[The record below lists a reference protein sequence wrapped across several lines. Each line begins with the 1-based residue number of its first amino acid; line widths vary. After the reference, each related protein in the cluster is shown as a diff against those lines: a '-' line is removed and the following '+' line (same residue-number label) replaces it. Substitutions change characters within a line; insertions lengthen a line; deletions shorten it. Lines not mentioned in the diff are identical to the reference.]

1 MAVSNLLERFNYS
14 KQQHPVSLFVSASQV
29 AVGFDKE
36 GTAQVA
42 SCPVTSDP
50 WLTARELLNKLAFRK
65 MAVNVV
71 LGHGLYQSL
80 LIDDPG
86 LSEQDKCFA
95 LPFHI
100 RDLIS
105 SNPSD
110 IVADGYAL
118 PILNRYQVFVT
129 PKAPLLQFCNDLKKR
144 HCRINCVSVESVVLR
159 LWTQLDKTEMVLSQD
174 GLGVVQLSVF
184 CEGKLCFLR
193 QIRGMTLEDNASLQS
208 PIIEDLVL
216 EIQRSL
222 DYLQG
227 QLKTVQISGLVVSL
241 QGIDNNE
248 LAFELLSRLPV
259 PVRSQT
265 MFEHGDHFQHITL
278 AALKKDFSP
287 YINLM
292 LCGDSLTVKPVLSFG
307 RMILFWSASMMLIGL
322 GVAHQQLTITQA
334 EMALT
339 LSLAELHEVQRLGEE
354 LDERL
359 ALHLPSLALVSEL
372 EHTEKVLADKRS
384 ALEAV
389 TQHDAALQQ
398 GYVAVFNALTS
409 LSRPDISVS
418 QIFVSLAELNLEGIS
433 SKPEAVPSW
442 LRSFQTEPA
451 LSTRVFELMELT
463 REENNR
469 LNFNLKSKRGKAEGT
484 Q

>member
-1 MAVSNLLERFNYS
+1 MAVSNLLERFKYS
-14 KQQHPVSLFVSASQV
+14 KQQHTVSLFVSASQV
-29 AVGFDKE
+29 AIGFDKE
-36 GTAQVA
+36 GKAQVA
-42 SCPVTSDP
+42 SCPVKSDP

-65 MAVNVV
+65 MTVNVV

-105 SNPSD
+105 SSPSD

-118 PILNRYQVFVT
+118 PIANRYQVFVT
-129 PKAPLLQFCNDLKKR
+129 QKAPLLQFAQDLRKR

-159 LWTQLDKTEMVLSQD
+159 LWTQLDKTEMVLNQD
-174 GLGVVQLSVF
+174 GQGIVQLSVF
-184 CEGKLCFLR
+184 YEGKLCFLR
-193 QIRGMTLEDNASLQS
+193 QIRGMTLEEAVLPQS
-208 PIIEDLVL
+208 IVDELVL

-241 QGIDNNE
+241 QGVENND
-248 LAFELLSRLPV
+248 LVFQLLSRLPV

-278 AALKKDFSP
+278 AALKNDFSP
-287 YINLM
+287 YINLL
-292 LCGDSLTVKPVLSFG
+292 LCGESLTKKPFLTFG
-307 RMILFWSASMMLIGL
+307 RMIFCWSATVMLIGI
-322 GVAHQQLTITQA
+322 GAAYQQLNLI
-334 EMALT
+334 ESKDVLT
-339 LSLAELHEVQRLGEE
+339 TSLTELNAVQLVTKG

-359 ALHLPSLALVSEL
+359 TLHLPSLVLLNEVEQVKKAL
-372 EHTEKVLADKRS
+372 AAKRA
-384 ALEAV
+384 ALDAV
-389 TQHDAALQQ
+389 IQHDVSLQQ
-398 GYVAVFNALTS
+398 GYVATFNALTS
-409 LSRPDISVS
+409 LSRSDISVS
-418 QIFVSLAELNLEGIS
+418 AIFVSAGELNLKGLS
-433 SKPEAVPSW
+433 AKPEAVPSW
-442 LRSFQTEPA
+442 LRSFQAQPA
-451 LSTRVFELMELT
+451 LSTRVFELMEIT

-469 LNFNLKSKRGKAEGT
+469 LQFNLKSKRGEEDEM